1 VHAGGATAKG
11 TQAALL
17 QVKERRAA
25 LAQWQRA
32 TAKLREG
39 VLQDP
44 AFKDL
49 MKSGGMDDFIRAQ
62 ERSDDKCHAKQL
74 EAKRSLDGLLH
85 SVKQLS
91 AEIEAETS
99 VVTGNTETLEDAL
112 SKKKNGEDKKTSCEE
127 ECTKKKAEDEKTE
140 LGKIHEELEEMKN
153 IANPDVRSHVKFDV
167 DYEEAAKTAAE
178 AARKKGAAAAAGMT
192 AAEQAKV
199 IKDAGVAMLQTTWRA
214 QTEHLIANLALVVTD
229 AGRCQAFA
237 NVVNRV
243 EGQYQLGLARGD
255 CEDARAELQKEFTK
269 AFLAIAD
276 MYDKKA
282 QEIKDEAETCA
293 NACTDTFEAV
303 DESVKDQI
311 STATQNIAKA
321 KDTLED
327 LEPMLEEAKKSLEK
341 LRAHVATLEGT
352 CKTGT
357 NVSEH
362 LKKIRNLI
370 KSLEECPGKNDFS
383 LDIPEWAPKTPS
395 LLKTVERSEHHLHT
409 WGTGTSAV

>member
-1 VHAGGATAKG
+1 
-11 TQAALL
+11 
-17 QVKERRAA
+17 
-25 LAQWQRA
+25 
-32 TAKLREG
+32 
-39 VLQDP
+39 
-44 AFKDL
+44 
-49 MKSGGMDDFIRAQ
+49 
-62 ERSDDKCHAKQL
+62 
-74 EAKRSLDGLLH
+74 
-85 SVKQLS
+85 
-91 AEIEAETS
+91 
-99 VVTGNTETLEDAL
+99 
-112 SKKKNGEDKKTSCEE
+112 
-127 ECTKKKAEDEKTE
+127 
-140 LGKIHEELEEMKN
+140 MKN

-167 DYEEAAKTAAE
+167 DYAEAAKAAAE
-178 AARKKGAAAAAGMT
+178 EARRKGAAAAAGMT
-192 AAEQAKV
+192 KAEQAKV
-199 IKDAGVAMLQTTWRA
+199 IKDAGVSMLQATWRSTA
-214 QTEHLIANLALVVTD
+214 EAVNLALVVTD

-237 NVVNRV
+237 DVVDRV

-255 CEDARAELQKEFTK
+255 CEDKRAELQREFTK

-293 NACTDTFEAV
+293 NACTDTFENV

-311 STATQNIAKA
+311 AKATENIAKA

-341 LRAHVATLEGT
+341 LRAHVEALEGS

-370 KSLEECPGKNDFS
+370 RSLEECPGKNDFN

-395 LLKTVERSEHHLHT
+395 LLTTVDRSEHHLT
-409 WGTGTSAV
+409 SWGTGV